1 MHNSQIIQRDDLM
14 RIKYLLITT
23 LIPLL
28 GACQVISPIFVDY
41 NGVRMDVAKWI
52 NNHQLLSMQQKR
64 SMAQLSKAQQ
74 KLVRI
79 DSISNDQKL
88 SISKENSIALH
99 CAHLHLSAKQIDQ
112 LQNQIFDT
120 EEKERILKKYDQEFP
135 KIKLDS
141 STIQCE

>member
-1 MHNSQIIQRDDLM
+1 MHNSKIIQRDNLM
-14 RIKYLLITT
+14 RIQYLLIAMF
-23 LIPLL
+23 IPML
-28 GACQVISPIFVDY
+28 GACQLISPIFVDY

-79 DSISNDQKL
+79 DTIPDDQKL

-112 LQNQIFDT
+112 LQNQIFD
-120 EEKERILKKYDQEFP
+120 EQQKEKILKKYEQEFP

-141 STIQCE
+141 SMLQCE

>member
-14 RIKYLLITT
+14 RIQYLLITT

-41 NGVRMDVAKWI
+41 NDVRMDVAKWI

-120 EEKERILKKYDQEFP
+120 EEKERILKKYDQEFL

>member
-14 RIKYLLITT
+14 RIQYLLITT

-41 NGVRMDVAKWI
+41 NDVRMDVAKWI

-120 EEKERILKKYDQEFP
+120 EEKERILKKYDQEFQ

>member
-14 RIKYLLITT
+14 RIQYLLMTT

>member
-14 RIKYLLITT
+14 RIQYLLITT

-52 NNHQLLSMQQKR
+52 NNHQFLSMQQKR

-79 DSISNDQKL
+79 DTISNDKKL

>member
-14 RIKYLLITT
+14 RIQYLLITT

-120 EEKERILKKYDQEFP
+120 EEKETILKKYDQEFP

>member
-14 RIKYLLITT
+14 RIQYLLITT

-41 NGVRMDVAKWI
+41 NDVRMDVAKWI

>member
-79 DSISNDQKL
+79 DTISNDKKL

-112 LQNQIFDT
+112 LQNQIFDK

>member
-79 DSISNDQKL
+79 DTISNDKKL

>member
-14 RIKYLLITT
+14 RIQYLLITT

-52 NNHQLLSMQQKR
+52 NNHQFLSMQQKR

-79 DSISNDQKL
+79 DTISNDKKL

-112 LQNQIFDT
+112 LQNQIFDI

>member
-14 RIKYLLITT
+14 RIQYLLITT

-64 SMAQLSKAQQ
+64 SMAQLSKDQK

-79 DSISNDQKL
+79 DTIPDDQKL
-88 SISKENSIALH
+88 NISKENSIALH

-112 LQNQIFDT
+112 LQNQIFD
-120 EEKERILKKYDQEFP
+120 EKDKERILKKYDQEFP
-135 KIKLDS
+135 KLKLDS

>member
-14 RIKYLLITT
+14 RIQYLLITT

-41 NGVRMDVAKWI
+41 NDVRMDVAKWI

-79 DSISNDQKL
+79 DTISNDKKL

>member
-14 RIKYLLITT
+14 RIQYLLITT

-41 NGVRMDVAKWI
+41 NDVRMDVAKWI

-112 LQNQIFDT
+112 LQNQIFD
-120 EEKERILKKYDQEFP
+120 EQQKEKILKKYEQEFP

-141 STIQCE
+141 SMIQCE

>member
-14 RIKYLLITT
+14 RIQYLLITT

-41 NGVRMDVAKWI
+41 NRVRMDVAKWI